1 MILRFDRRIIGIGS
15 AVLIFVSLYFIG
27 LMVAKRWEDTVRK
40 EIRMDLVMISAN
52 AATRLDSTI
61 HQQLRANNGTDRSAY
76 DAENKKL
83 RRILATNE
91 NIRYVYTCFMFDGKV
106 HFGLDPTTP
115 GDSDGDGVEDKSY
128 WGDAYDDP
136 PGELIKALRTG
147 ETQTDQQP
155 YTDNWGTFISG
166 YTPIFRADGSVE
178 AVVGVDLE
186 YSQYLE
192 QFQKVN
198 DFFWMW
204 ILSSAGFC
212 VAVGLS
218 SFLAWNR
225 IQRGFIAISESRA
238 EVIAKNRQLEH
249 MNEALDNQVRYDALT
264 GLMSRAGFEDVVLQ
278 ELQPRIEGVRPLV
291 SLAIIDLDDFKLMN
305 DLHSHTYGDSVLK
318 AFGKRLQDHVELAVV
333 GRFGGDEFVVMMTGE
348 NSQERLRAALLRF
361 QRSIVEEPLVVD
373 EHLLQPCTASIG
385 LASNDGPRMS
395 FTDLFRHADI
405 AMYEAKSK
413 SSGHLE
419 EYQDWMSETIVR
431 RFQIENDLRRA
442 WEKKEFWMAIQ
453 PIVDMST
460 GETVAGEM
468 LMRWTK
474 ADGTFVSPADFIP
487 VAETTGMIGELGYW
501 ALETACETLA
511 EIRKGDTEAR
521 INISVNVSARQLID
535 PDFVQRVGEII
546 GRYDFHRAALWLE
559 LTESTLIDDI
569 DGVCSK
575 LEKIR
580 EYGLKIAL
588 DDFGTGYSSLS
599 MMLKVPLDCIKVD
612 QSFVINMPNNP
623 KNIELTRTILI
634 LAKSMNLRVIAEGV
648 ETEEHVRLLRRLG
661 CILGQG
667 YHYSK
672 PIPIPAY
679 MDRLNLDQKAA

>member
-15 AVLIFVSLYFIG
+15 AALIFVSLYFIG

-40 EIRMDLVMISAN
+40 EVRMDLVMISAS
-52 AATRLDSTI
+52 AATRLDSKV
-61 HQQLRANNGTDRSAY
+61 HEALRGNYGTDNGAY
-76 DAENKKL
+76 EYENKKL
-83 RRILATNE
+83 KQILVRNE
-91 NIRYVYTCFMFDGKV
+91 NIRYVYTCYLENGEV
-106 HFGLDPTTP
+106 HFGLDPTPP
-115 GDSDGDGVEDKSY
+115 GDSDGDGVDDKSY
-128 WGDAYDDP
+128 WGDVYDDP

-147 ETQTDQQP
+147 ETQTDARP
-155 YTDNWGTFISG
+155 YKDSWGTFISG
-166 YTPIFRADGSVE
+166 YTPIFNADGSVE
-178 AVVGVDLE
+178 AVVGVDLQ
-186 YSQYLE
+186 YSQYLK
-192 QFQKVN
+192 QFQAVN

-225 IQRGFIAISESRA
+225 IQKGFIAISESRA
-238 EVIAKNRQLEH
+238 EVIAKNRQLEQL
-249 MNEALDNQVRYDALT
+249 NETLDTQVRYDALT
-264 GLMSRAGFEDVVLQ
+264 GLMSRAGFEIAVLN
-278 ELQPRIEGVRPLV
+278 ELHAKPGGPRPNVT
-291 SLAIIDLDDFKLMN
+291 LAIIDLDDFKLMN
-305 DLHSHTYGDSVLK
+305 DLHSHAYGDSVLI
-318 AFGKRLQDHVELAVV
+318 AFGARLQTHVDGAVV
-333 GRFGGDEFVVMMTGE
+333 GRFGGDEFVVMMSGE
-348 NSQERLRAALLRF
+348 DSQNRLRTALLRF

-385 LASNDGPRMS
+385 LASNVGPRMS

-442 WEKKEFWMAIQ
+442 MEKKEFWMAIQ

-511 EIRKGDTEAR
+511 EIRKGDPDAR

-535 PDFVQRVGEII
+535 PEFVQRVGEII
-546 GRYDFHRAALWLE
+546 SRHDFHRAALWLE

-569 DGVCSK
+569 DGVCAK

-599 MMLKVPLDCIKVD
+599 MMLKVPLDCLKVD
-612 QSFVINMPNNP
+612 QSFVINMPDNP

-648 ETEEHVRLLRRLG
+648 ETEEHVQLLRRLG

-667 YHYSK
+667 YFYSK

-679 MDRLNLDQKAA
+679 LDRLNLDQKAA

>member
-1 MILRFDRRIIGIGS
+1 
-15 AVLIFVSLYFIG
+15 
-27 LMVAKRWEDTVRK
+27 MVAKRWEDTVHK
-40 EIRMDLVMISAN
+40 EIKMDLVMISAN
-52 AATRLDSTI
+52 AATRLDSKL
-61 HQQLRANNGTDRSAY
+61 HEKLRENNGSEQAIY
-76 DAENKKL
+76 NAENKKL
-83 RRILATNE
+83 KLILAQNK
-91 NIRYVYTCFMFDGKV
+91 NIRYVYTCYLEDSKV
-106 HFGLDPTTP
+106 RFGLDPTP
-115 GDSDGDGVEDKSY
+115 AGDADKDGVDDKSY
-128 WGDAYDDP
+128 WGDEYADAS
-136 PGELIKALRTG
+136 GELIKALRTG
-147 ETQTDQQP
+147 ESQTDSRP
-155 YTDNWGTFISG
+155 YADQWGTFISG
-166 YTPIFRADGSVE
+166 YTPIFRPDGSVE

-186 YSQYLE
+186 YSQYLK
-192 QFQKVN
+192 QFQAVN

-225 IQRGFIAISESRA
+225 IQKGFIAISESRA
-238 EVIAKNRQLEH
+238 EVIAKNRQLELL
-249 MNEALDNQVRYDALT
+249 NETLDTQVRYDALT
-264 GLMSRAGFEDVVLQ
+264 GLMSRAGFEITVLN
-278 ELQPRIEGVRPLV
+278 ELHAKPGGTPPNVT
-291 SLAIIDLDDFKLMN
+291 LAIIDLDDFKLMN
-305 DLHSHTYGDSVLK
+305 DLHSHTYGDSVLI
-318 AFGKRLQDHVELAVV
+318 AFGQRLQSHVEEAVV
-333 GRFGGDEFVVMMTGE
+333 GRFGGDEFVVMMSGE
-348 NSQERLRAALLRF
+348 NSQDRLRTALLRF
-361 QRSIVEEPLVVD
+361 QRSIAEEPLVVD

-385 LASNDGPRMS
+385 LASNVGPRMS

-413 SSGHLE
+413 SLGHLE

-431 RFQIENDLRRA
+431 RFQIESDLRRA
-442 WEKKEFWMAIQ
+442 MEKKEFWMAIQ

-501 ALETACETLA
+501 ALETACETLS
-511 EIRKGDTEAR
+511 EIRKGDPEAR

-535 PDFVQRVGEII
+535 PEFVQRVGEII
-546 GRYDFHRAALWLE
+546 SRHDFHRAALWLE

-569 DGVCSK
+569 EGVCAK

-599 MMLKVPLDCIKVD
+599 MMLKVPLDCLKVD

-648 ETEEHVRLLRRLG
+648 ETEEHVQLLRRLG

-667 YHYSK
+667 YYYSK

-679 MDRLNLDQKAA
+679 LDRLNLDQKAA